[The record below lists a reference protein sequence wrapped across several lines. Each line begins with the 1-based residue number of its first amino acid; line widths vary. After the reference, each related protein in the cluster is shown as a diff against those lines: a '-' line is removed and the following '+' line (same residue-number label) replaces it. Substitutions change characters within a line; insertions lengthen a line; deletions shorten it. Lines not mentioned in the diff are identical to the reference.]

1 VPNRVTR
8 HIHLSLS
15 KFFFIQRKGPF
26 RGRKGVETSS
36 PPCIADTLKRWF
48 CKGMLVE
55 RRKVG
60 FALHK
65 LKSKNTGGGV
75 KITEK

>member
-1 VPNRVTR
+1 
-8 HIHLSLS
+8 
-15 KFFFIQRKGPF
+15 
-26 RGRKGVETSS
+26 
-36 PPCIADTLKRWF
+36 
-48 CKGMLVE
+48 MLVE